1 MKLTKYG
8 SDYVI
13 IDEHNIKEI
22 QTEEKIHLIKLKFH
36 NPNKNLMDEIFNRF
50 PKTNRFII
58 SDNIRFYNSIFKTT
72 NKKYYVENYKG
83 IKFISF
89 FRKNNKVVINFTKL
103 STIQKQFIC
112 KDCLPDLL
120 NNIEVAIVDEELFKD
135 KFDDFEN
142 WNGNLIII

>member
-13 IDEHNIKEI
+13 IDEHNIKDI
-22 QTEEKIHLIKLKFH
+22 QTTEKIHLIKLKFR
-36 NPNKNLMDEIFNRF
+36 NLSKYLMDEIFNLF

-83 IKFISF
+83 I
-89 FRKNNKVVINFTKL
+89 R
-103 STIQKQFIC
+103 
-112 KDCLPDLL
+112 
-120 NNIEVAIVDEELFKD
+120 
-135 KFDDFEN
+135 
-142 WNGNLIII
+142 